1 MSVASILFH
10 VYVCQCSLFFPCYL
24 SCFFF
29 RANTSPLLLTD
40 YSYFTNKLL
49 LGKQFFFFLHQYERK
64 KKHWAFT
71 ALIIV
76 GYAEDKGKKKMEKSK
91 IKLFL
96 QFFKNLNST
105 AVRNKFKKPIQRNSK
120 PMQRNSFNTVTNIRV
135 LASFRGTYATR
146 PSLQAKKKS

>member
-1 MSVASILFH
+1 MFMYVNVHFSSPVTYH
-10 VYVCQCSLFFPCYL
+10 VFFFGQTRHHCYL
-24 SCFFF
+24 PTTPILQINCFWKSNSSSFYI
-29 RANTSPLLLTD
+29 NM
-40 YSYFTNKLL
+40 K
-49 LGKQFFFFLHQYERK
+49 E
-64 KKHWAFT
+64 
-71 ALIIV
+71 
-76 GYAEDKGKKKMEKSK
+76 KKKMEKSK